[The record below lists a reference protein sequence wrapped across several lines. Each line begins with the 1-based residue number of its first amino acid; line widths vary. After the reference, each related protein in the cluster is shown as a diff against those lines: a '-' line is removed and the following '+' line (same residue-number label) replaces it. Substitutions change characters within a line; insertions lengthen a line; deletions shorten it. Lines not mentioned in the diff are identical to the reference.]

1 MSQFKKNNLINNDIT
16 FALLLLIFSFLSH
29 IALGI
34 LDNYLNHLVS
44 IFALGLLLFTLRK
57 HSKILF
63 LIGFLF
69 IFALSLGYLPSG
81 LLYGPV
87 SIGVIASVYET
98 NFSETIGFF
107 KAIPLSIY
115 IFTFFYLFLFIV
127 ILLIQRHKTQN
138 KNHKKIYT
146 LVYLG
151 LFAFSLYTPITKE
164 VENTDPEKKFKLSEF
179 FKASDFYPVSFLSN
193 AIKVNNTYLTQRAL
207 LNDALTKTPEWQILS
222 VEPKYQNYVL
232 VIGESM
238 RRDYT
243 SLYGYPQKTTPFLE
257 QVNGLIFNLYVAAG
271 PNTQPSLQRTLYRSI
286 NNNEETVYTD
296 NIISLAKLAHYKTY
310 WLSNQGKVGEWD
322 TMASRIGIQ
331 ADESFFTKKG
341 GYDSDNIS
349 DTALL
354 EPLKQLLAKDKDQ
367 TKLIVLHLIGSH
379 PTFCAHLNGEEPK
392 FHLISREMS
401 CYLDTLKQTDSLL
414 SEVNQILKDQGQSYS
429 VIYFSDHGLAHLGAG
444 KNLSMLNNKEY
455 KQSYAVPFI
464 RFSSDD
470 TKRTLVKNPQ
480 SAFNF
485 IHGFAQWLGIKESHL
500 SQEDFFNPKP
510 QTIKVFNWRA
520 LVDYQS
526 LKEDP
531 AKQEP

>member
-1 MSQFKKNNLINNDIT
+1 MSQTQKSHIFYQPFT
-16 FALLLLIFSFLSH
+16 FALLLCIFAFLSH
-29 IALGI
+29 VALGI
-34 LDNYLNHLVS
+34 LDHYLTHTFS
-44 IFALGLLLFTLRK
+44 ILALGLLLFTLKK
-57 HSKILF
+57 HSNTLF
-63 LIGFLF
+63 LITLTLIF
-69 IFALSLGYLPSG
+69 IIALGYTPSG
-81 LLYGPV
+81 LLYGPA
-87 SIGVIASVYET
+87 SIGIIASVYET
-98 NFSETIGFF
+98 NFSETLGFF
-107 KAIPLSIY
+107 RAMPLSIY
-115 IFTFFYLFLFIV
+115 FFTFFYLLLFLILLFIN
-127 ILLIQRHKTQN
+127 RHITPR
-138 KNHKKIYT
+138 KNHKSAYYLIYFILLAFT
-146 LVYLG
+146 LYQPISNVMKNTDKEKE
-151 LFAFSLYTPITKE
+151 FSLA
-164 VENTDPEKKFKLSEF
+164 DF
-179 FKASDFYPVSFLSN
+179 FKASDLYPVSFLAN
-193 AIKVNNTYLTQRAL
+193 TLKVNNTYLTQRAL
-207 LNDALTKTPEWQILS
+207 LNDALTKTPEWHILS

-257 QVNGLIFNLYVAAG
+257 QVNGLIFDLYVAAG
-271 PNTQPSLQRTLYRSI
+271 PNTQPSLQRTLYRCI

-331 ADESFFTKKG
+331 ADEYFFTKKG
-341 GYDSDNIS
+341 GYDSDNIA

-354 EPLKQLLAKDKDQ
+354 APLKQLLAKDKDQ
-367 TKLIVLHLIGSH
+367 TKLIVLHLIVSH

-429 VIYFSDHGLAHLGAG
+429 VIYFSDHGLAHLGEG

-510 QTIKVFNWRA
+510 QPIKVFNWRA

>member
-1 MSQFKKNNLINNDIT
+1 MFQSKKFSFLYNDIS
-16 FALLLLIFSFLSH
+16 FFLLLLLFAFLSH

-34 LDNYLNHLVS
+34 LDNYANHILS
-44 IFALGLLLFTLRK
+44 ILGLGILLFTFKK
-57 HSKILF
+57 HSNRLF
-63 LIGFLF
+63 LVAFVF
-69 IFALSLGYLPSG
+69 IFAISFGYVPSG
-81 LLYGPV
+81 ILYGLV

-98 NFSETIGFF
+98 NFSETLGFF
-107 KAIPLSIY
+107 RAMPISIY
-115 IFTFFYLFLFIV
+115 FFTALYVVLFIALLV
-127 ILLIQRHKTQN
+127 INRHIHSN
-138 KNHKKIYT
+138 KKYQPAYYC
-146 LVYLG
+146 LYLAAVV
-151 LFAFSLYTPITKE
+151 LSLYTPVNKLI
-164 VENTDPEKKFKLSEF
+164 NHTDKTQPFTTAEF
-179 FKASDFYPVSFLSN
+179 IKASDFYPVSFISN
-193 AIKVNNTYLTQRAL
+193 AVKVNNTYLTQRDL
-207 LNDALTKTPEWQILS
+207 LNDALTKTPEWDIVY

-232 VIGESM
+232 IIGESM

-271 PNTQPSLQRTLYRSI
+271 PNTQPSLQRTLYRST

-341 GYDSDNIS
+341 GYDSGNTP

-354 EPLKQLLAKDKDQ
+354 EPLKQLLNKDKDQ

-392 FHLISREMS
+392 FHLVSREMS
-401 CYLDTLKQTDSLL
+401 CYLDTLKQTDTLL
-414 SEVNQILKDQGQSYS
+414 SEINQILKAQNQSYP
-429 VIYFSDHGLAHLGAG
+429 VIYFSDHGLAHLGEG

-470 TKRTLVKNPQ
+470 TKRTVIKNPQ

-485 IHGFAQWLGIKESHL
+485 INGFAQWLGIKETHL
-500 SQEDFFNPKP
+500 SQDDFFNPKP
-510 QTIKVFNWRA
+510 QPIKVFNWRA
-520 LVDYQS
+520 LVDYNS

-531 AKQEP
+531 AKK

>member
-1 MSQFKKNNLINNDIT
+1 MSQQKKFRFIYNDIT
-16 FALLLLIFSFLSH
+16 FFLLLLSFSFLSH

-34 LDNYLNHLVS
+34 LDNYATHMLS
-44 IFALGLLLFTLRK
+44 ILGLGVLLFALKK
-57 HSKILF
+57 HGNKRF
-63 LIGFLF
+63 LVAFIFLF
-69 IFALSLGYLPSG
+69 AISFGYVPSG
-81 LLYGPV
+81 ILYGPV

-98 NFSETIGFF
+98 NFSETLGFF
-107 KAIPLSIY
+107 RAMPISIY
-115 IFTFFYLFLFIV
+115 VFTALYVMLFIG
-127 ILLIQRHKTQN
+127 LLMINRHIHAN
-138 KNHKKIYT
+138 KKYRPAYYVVYVAT
-146 LVYLG
+146 LI
-151 LFAFSLYTPITKE
+151 FSLYSPISKGIHH
-164 VENTDPEKKFKLSEF
+164 TDKTQPFTVAEF

-193 AIKVNNTYLTQRAL
+193 AIKVNNTYLTQRNL
-207 LNDALTKTPEWQILS
+207 LNEALTKTPEWQILS

-232 VIGESM
+232 IIGESM

-257 QVNGLIFNLYVAAG
+257 KVNGLIFNLYVAAG
-271 PNTQPSLQRTLYRSI
+271 PNTQPSLQRTLYRST

-341 GYDSDNIS
+341 GYDSGNTP

-354 EPLKQLLAKDKDQ
+354 APLKQLLEKDKDQ

-414 SEVNQILKDQGQSYS
+414 SDINQILKAQNQSYS
-429 VIYFSDHGLAHLGAG
+429 VIYFSDHGLAHLGEG

-470 TKRTLVKNPQ
+470 TKRTLIKNPQ

-500 SQEDFFNPKP
+500 SRDDFFNPKP
-510 QTIKVFNWRA
+510 QPIKVFNWRA
-520 LVDYQS
+520 LVDYNS

-531 AKQEP
+531 AKK

>member
-1 MSQFKKNNLINNDIT
+1 MSQFKKHNLIDNDIT
-16 FALLLLIFSFLSH
+16 FALLLLIFSFFSH

-34 LDNYLNHLVS
+34 LDNYLANLASVL
-44 IFALGLLLFTLRK
+44 ALGLLLFTLRK
-57 HSKILF
+57 HSKLLF

-69 IFALSLGYLPSG
+69 IFVLSLGYLPSG

-115 IFTFFYLFLFIV
+115 IFTFFYLLLFIV
-127 ILLIQRHKTQN
+127 ILLIQRHKTSN
-138 KNHKKIYT
+138 KSPKKIYAA
-146 LVYLG
+146 VYLG
-151 LFAFSLYTPITKE
+151 LVAFSLYTPIEKE
-164 VENTDPEKKFKLSEF
+164 VGNTDPEKEFKLSEF
-179 FKASDFYPVSFLSN
+179 FKASNFYPVSFLSN
-193 AIKVNNTYLTQRAL
+193 AIKVNNTY
-207 LNDALTKTPEWQILS
+207 
-222 VEPKYQNYVL
+222 
-232 VIGESM
+232 
-238 RRDYT
+238 
-243 SLYGYPQKTTPFLE
+243 GYPQKTTPFLE
-257 QVNGLIFNLYVAAG
+257 HVNGLIFDLYVAAG

-341 GYDSDNIS
+341 GYDSDNIA

-354 EPLKQLLAKDKDQ
+354 APLKQLLAKDKDQ

-429 VIYFSDHGLAHLGAG
+429 VIYFSDHGLAHLGTG

-455 KQSYAVPFI
+455 KQSYAVPFV

-520 LVDYQS
+520 LVDYNS